1 MRAFVAVH
9 IDSRTL
15 EKISAVIRQLQDQL
29 SGIRWIRQSNIH
41 LTLKFL
47 GEVDEPRIEPLG
59 RALEQAV
66 GPFSRFTIS
75 AKGLGVFPGLKRP
88 QVLWVGLEGSS
99 LIPLA
104 SAVEAA
110 LKPFGFASERR
121 SFKPHLSIG
130 RWRQFRDSSGSLTRG
145 LEPWKNYEFG
155 KSAVNEVVLFES
167 VLRPEGA
174 VYRPLRTIALAS

>member
-1 MRAFVAVH
+1 MRAFVGVH
-9 IDSRTL
+9 IDPQTL
-15 EKISAVIRQLQDQL
+15 DKISAVIRQLQDQL
-29 SGIRWIRQSNIH
+29 SGIRWIRQSSIH

-47 GEVDEPRIEPLG
+47 GEVDELRIEPIG
-59 RALEQAV
+59 RALQEAV

-99 LIPLA
+99 LISLA
-104 SAVEAA
+104 SAVETA
-110 LKPFGFASERR
+110 LEPFGFASEKR

-130 RWRQFRDSSGSLTRG
+130 RWRQYRDSSGSLSRE
-145 LEPWKNYEFG
+145 LEHWKNYEFG

-174 VYRPLRTIALAS
+174 VYRPLRKVALVS